1 MDSFYN
7 PLYYPYRA
15 YYSQNK
21 MCSYGY
27 PPIYFEHVDS
37 INKNN
42 IQPTNQNY
50 SQEQNTRTNLNQ
62 DSNQPQKGFNFNDI
76 ISLDEDRISVL
87 GFSINIDDLIILITL
102 YTMFK
107 NGSEIDYLLV
117 IILGILLFSQD

>member
-1 MDSFYN
+1 
-7 PLYYPYRA
+7 
-15 YYSQNK
+15 

-27 PPIYFEHVDS
+27 PPIYFEHVDT

-42 IQPTNQNY
+42 TQPTNKNY

-62 DSNQPQKGFNFNDI
+62 DSNQPQNGFNFNDI

-87 GFSINIDDLIILITL
+87 GFSINIDDLIILVTL
-102 YTMFK
+102 FTMFK
-107 NGSEIDYLLV
+107 NGGEIDYLLV